1 MKNIFSTNQFHLK
14 TISIFLFLCFMG
26 FASYAEKKEAKFNKK
41 KKEIIT
47 TTVNDANT
55 PLHLIQPE
63 YPINYHVPNQV
74 EIGTKMETILQYLS
88 KATPAQ
94 IINTTNQQIV
104 TDFKDITNDCHLKKG
119 DFRLTS
125 YEWGVTYAAMIRLA
139 QVTDESKYLDYVNER
154 FNFLSDVAPYFGTI
168 LTEEGTIDP
177 LMRSVLQPHALDD
190 AGAMCTSMIKSSV
203 FGKPSAKLDTLIG
216 NYIDYIM
223 YHEYR
228 LQDGTF
234 ARKRP
239 LHNTVWLD
247 DMFMGIPALLQ
258 MGKYKRD
265 DKYISEAIKQI
276 KLFKEKMFVEEDG
289 LFRHG
294 WVEGLNP
301 EPKYYWARANGWALL
316 TLCEALDVLSD
327 KNEDRKWILDLYQ
340 KQIAALVQYQSGEG
354 LWHQLINKNDS
365 YLETSA
371 SAIYVYAIAHGINQG
386 WLNANVYGS
395 VATLGWN
402 ALTEKINAQ
411 GQVEGTCVGTG
422 MGFDPAFYYHRP
434 TSSYAAHGYGPM
446 LLAGAEM
453 IELLNHNFPK
463 LNDSAVHFY
472 GQTQPYTEP
481 IFEVGDPRHPPY
493 LKAGSTRKG
502 DNPVVFVIGDSTVKN
517 GRDRG
522 DLGQWG
528 WASFFDHFFDTTK
541 ISIENHALGGRS
553 SRTFLT
559 EGLWQNVL
567 EGLKEGDYLF
577 IQFGHNDGGPFNTG
591 RARASIKGAGDESQ
605 DYIME
610 ATGGPETVYTFGH
623 YMRHYIKQAK
633 AHGVKV
639 IALSHT
645 PRNNWEDGKIARV
658 TDTYAK
664 WTKQVAEEEN
674 VCYIDA
680 NDLCATEYEKIGQ
693 EATKPYYKDN
703 VHTSYIGAIL
713 NGNTI
718 AKAVYILEDCDLKN
732 YMKKDAIDHPTKV
745 APKPL
750 YRDPVF
756 DGAADPVI
764 IWNKQEQK
772 WFMFYTN
779 RRANLENTQ
788 GVDWVHGTPIGIA
801 ESEDGG
807 LTWKYKTDAK
817 ISYGGKD
824 VTYWAPDVM
833 EYDGT
838 YHMYLTI
845 VPGIFSDWSHPR
857 EIIHLTSSNL
867 IDWKF
872 ESKINLA
879 SNKVIDAEVIK
890 TPNGKWRMY
899 YNNERHNKSI
909 YYAESDD
916 LYHWE
921 DKGLAAAQR
930 RGEGPV
936 VFYWKDRYF
945 MIIDSWRGLTVY
957 SSKNMDNWHLQ
968 DEFILA
974 KPGFGTDDEVKGGH
988 ADVVVNNGRAYIFY
1002 FTHPGRTEGVK
1013 EDNYETRRSSIQ
1025 VGELIFKDNKIT
1037 CNRNLPVDIKLV
1049 NENK

>member
-1 MKNIFSTNQFHLK
+1 MNRSLKYISKTLLISFLIILGVISTAQ
-14 TISIFLFLCFMG
+14 
-26 FASYAEKKEAKFNKK
+26 KKESKKNKISK
-41 KKEIIT
+41 NNSSVENSVT
-47 TTVNDANT
+47 DANT
-55 PLHLIQPE
+55 PLHLLQPD
-63 YPINYHVPNQV
+63 YSINYHVPTTD
-74 EIGTKMETILQYLS
+74 EIGTKMELILKYLS
-88 KATPAQ
+88 NTTPFE
-94 IINTTNQQIV
+94 IINTTTQEKIEDYKNI
-104 TDFKDITNDCHLKKG
+104 NRNCHLKKG

-139 QVTDESKYLDYVNER
+139 QVTDESIYLDYVYER

-190 AGAMCTSMIKSSV
+190 AGSICTSMIKSSV
-203 FGKPSAKLDTLIG
+203 FSKPSAKLDTLIG

-258 MGKYKRD
+258 MGKYKHN
-265 DKYISEAIKQI
+265 DKYTSEAIKQI
-276 KLFKEKMFVEEDG
+276 RLFKEKMFVEDEG

-301 EPKYYWARANGWALL
+301 EPEYFWARANGWALL
-316 TLCEALDVLSD
+316 TLCEALDVLPE
-327 KNEDRKWILDLYQ
+327 KNEDRQWILELFQ
-340 KQIAALVQYQSGEG
+340 KHIASLVRYQSGKG

-386 WLNANVYGS
+386 WLNARVYGS
-395 VATLGWN
+395 IATLGWN
-402 ALTEKINAQ
+402 ALSDKINNK

-463 LNDSAVHFY
+463 TNDSAVHFY

-541 ISIENHALGGRS
+541 VSIENHALGGRS

-639 IALSHT
+639 ITLSHT
-645 PRNNWEDGKIARV
+645 PRNNWEDGKMVRV

-664 WTKQVAEEEN
+664 WTKQVAEKEN

-680 NDLCATEYEKIGQ
+680 NNLCATEYEKIGQ

-713 NGNTI
+713 NGNTV
-718 AKAVYILEDCDLKN
+718 AKAVYNLEDCDLKN

-779 RRANLENTQ
+779 RRANLENTN

-833 EYDGT
+833 ECNGT
-838 YHMYLTI
+838 YHMYLTF
-845 VPGIFSDWSHPR
+845 VPGIFTDWSHPR

-872 ESKINLA
+872 ESKINLV
-879 SNKVIDAEVIK
+879 SDKVIDAEVIK
-890 TPNGKWRMY
+890 APNGKWRMY

-909 YYAESDD
+909 YYAESND

-945 MIIDSWRGLTVY
+945 MIIDSWNGLTVY

-968 DEFILA
+968 EERILEN
-974 KPGFGTDDEVKGGH
+974 PGFGTDDEVKGGH

-1025 VGELIFKDNKIT
+1025 VGELIFNDNKIT
-1037 CNRNLPVDIKLV
+1037 CNRNLPVNIQLTTD
-1049 NENK
+1049 NK